1 MNLKNVYVALLLVCP
16 LSFNPVTAADNL
28 SEASGTLSVASLS
41 LLGMSTHALI
51 EGSAEM
57 LGDVSQLTV
66 RGVETSG
73 TSTVLVLE
81 GMSQAGAVVLR
92 VTTQLSGGVLVVAGE
107 TVQISTQ
114 TLGFVITKAG
124 QVLAFIP
131 NAVGR
136 SLLHSSVHGQ
146 MPGQ

>member
-1 MNLKNVYVALLLVCP
+1 MNLKIFCTTLLLVSP
-16 LSFNPVTAADNL
+16 LSFSHATAADNL
-28 SEASGTLSVASLS
+28 SEASGTLSVATLS

-57 LGDVSQLTV
+57 LEDVSQLTV
-66 RGVETSG
+66 RGVEASG

-81 GMSQAGAVVLR
+81 GMSQAGAVALR

-114 TLGFVITKAG
+114 TLGFVISKAG

-131 NAVGR
+131 NTVGR

-146 MPGQ
+146 ATGQ